1 MGEKRKKSLSFV
13 LAKKLK
19 TTSFVLF
26 HFTLSIHL
34 VIQQIK
40 AMEIQRASKPDQR
53 GLSSSIR
60 LEVMCPRTQV
70 GLEFHS

>member
-1 MGEKRKKSLSFV
+1 MGENRKKSLSFV
-13 LAKKLK
+13 LAKELK
-19 TTSFVLF
+19 TTSFVSF
-26 HFTLSIHL
+26 RFTLSIHL

-60 LEVMCPRTQV
+60 LKAVYA
-70 GLEFHS
+70 